1 MAELRDFQFSIIT
14 VFCREFQRMAGI
26 APTGKM
32 DADTAKMMSM
42 PRCGVE
48 DTVGAFM
55 MGSEGLCDKNF
66 VKFFVIYFPS
76 LLQICP
82 K

>member
-1 MAELRDFQFSIIT
+1 MFLF
-14 VFCREFQRMAGI
+14 REFQRMAGI

-32 DADTAKMMSM
+32 DAETSKMMSM

-55 MGSEGLCDKNF
+55 MGSDG
-66 VKFFVIYFPS
+66 
-76 LLQICP
+76 
-82 K
+82 